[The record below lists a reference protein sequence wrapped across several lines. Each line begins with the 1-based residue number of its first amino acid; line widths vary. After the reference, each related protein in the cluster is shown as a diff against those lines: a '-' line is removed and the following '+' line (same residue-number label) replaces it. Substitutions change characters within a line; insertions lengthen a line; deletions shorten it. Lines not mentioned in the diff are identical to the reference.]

1 MSVPVSLHPCD
12 RGLDITP
19 NLGASDALIFI
30 VQGRAQV
37 GIAKRMW
44 EEEQSRGYSSVQDT
58 YVCQRC
64 VRDEGLR
71 RFVAMHREPG
81 VCSYC
86 DRTVRVCPM
95 DDVVGHVVQSL
106 RLEWGDPSNEGL
118 PYETREGGWQG
129 DVHNIYELLWEVGL
143 DCPDEVQDT
152 IAEAILDTGWCKREP
167 YSLSFDQTLLYGWRS
182 FSQFIIH
189 AARFVFYK
197 AHNDS
202 YDRDQHDEM
211 NPVDILEALGT
222 VVQKLKLTTVV
233 PAGTKIYRVRIVSWK
248 EMLRSAKDLGSPPAD
263 RATIPNRMSPVGIPM
278 FYGAFDQDTAIQETY
293 DPSRKGKL
301 KAAAGEFSAARK
313 LRVIDLS
320 QTSFVPSLFDP
331 KLQRLRPYY
340 KFICDFIS
348 DFVKPIERSDRAHAE
363 YVPTQV
369 VTEYFRH
376 VFRMDDGIP
385 VDGIIYP
392 SSKSGRK
399 AIVVFADSDA
409 CVDAGEG
416 ESRGALLELT
426 KAFDVSLKD
435 YSKS

>member
-1 MSVPVSLHPCD
+1 M
-12 RGLDITP
+12 
-19 NLGASDALIFI
+19 
-30 VQGRAQV
+30 

-44 EEEQSRGYSSVQDT
+44 EEEQSRGYSSVRGA

-64 VRDEGLR
+64 IQEEGLR
-71 RFVAMHREPG
+71 RFVAMRRKPG

-86 DRTVRVCPM
+86 GRTVKVCAM
-95 DDVVGHVVQSL
+95 DDVIAHVVASL
-106 RLEWGDPSNEGL
+106 SLEWGEPANEGL
-118 PYETREGGWQG
+118 MYISREGGYQG
-129 DVHNIYELLWEVGL
+129 ELFGTEEILINEGV
-143 DCPDEVQDT
+143 DCPEDILNVIT
-152 IAEAILDTGWCKREP
+152 GAIHVTDWCERDP
-167 YSLSFDQTLLYGWRS
+167 YALPFDRTLVYGWRS

-189 AARFVFYK
+189 TARFVFYK
-197 AHNDS
+197 AHNAS

-233 PAGTKIYRVRIVSWK
+233 PVGTKIYRVRIVSRK
-248 EMLRSAKDLGSPPAD
+248 EMLRSAKELGSPPAD
-263 RATIPNRMSPVGIPM
+263 RATMPNRMSPVGIPM

-293 DPSRKGKL
+293 DPSSKGRV
-301 KAAAGEFSAARK
+301 KAAAGEFLAARQ
-313 LRVIDLS
+313 LRVVDLS
-320 QTSFVPSLFDP
+320 ETSFVPILFDP
-331 KLQRLRPYY
+331 KLQLLRPYY

-348 DFVKPIERSDRAHAE
+348 DFIKPIERSQRAHAE

-376 VFRMDDGIP
+376 VFRMEDGSP

-409 CVDAGEG
+409 CVDAGAAG
-416 ESRGALLELT
+416 NPGALLKLNR
-426 KAFDVSLKD
+426 AFDISLKK
-435 YSKS
+435 YAKP

>member
-1 MSVPVSLHPCD
+1 M
-12 RGLDITP
+12 
-19 NLGASDALIFI
+19 
-30 VQGRAQV
+30 

-44 EEEQSRGYSSVQDT
+44 EEEQSRGYSRVEDT

-64 VRDEGLR
+64 IRDEGLK

-86 DRTVRVCPM
+86 DRTVRVCAM
-95 DDVVGHVVQSL
+95 DDVIGHVVQSL
-106 RLEWGDPSNEGL
+106 HLEWGDPVNEGL
-118 PYETREGGWQG
+118 AYEKEWQG
-129 DVHNIYELLWEVGL
+129 DVQNTYELLWNVGL
-143 DCPDEVQDT
+143 DCPEDVQDT
-152 IAEAILDTGWCKREP
+152 IAEAIHDTGWCKREP

-182 FSQFIIH
+182 FSHFIIH
-189 AARFVFYK
+189 TARFVFYK

-222 VVQKLKLTTVV
+222 VVQELKLITVV
-233 PAGTKIYRVRIVSWK
+233 SAGTKIYRVRIVGRK
-248 EMLRSAKDLGSPPAD
+248 EKLRSAKELGSPPAQF
-263 RATIPNRMSPVGIPM
+263 AVMPNRMSPVGIPM
-278 FYGAFDQDTAIQETY
+278 FYGAFDQDTAIRETY
-293 DPSRKGKL
+293 DPSSKGKL
-301 KAAAGEFSAARK
+301 KAAVGEFAAARK

-320 QTSFVPSLFDP
+320 QTFFVPSLFDP
-331 KLQRLRPYY
+331 KLQRLRPHY

-348 DFVKPIERSDRAHAE
+348 DFVKPIERSERAHAD

-376 VFRMDDGIP
+376 VFQMDDGIP

-392 SSKSGRK
+392 SSKSGRR

-409 CVDAGEG
+409 CVDAGAG

-426 KAFDVSLKD
+426 NAFDVSLKG
-435 YSKS
+435 YAKS